1 MGNKKNLQILNFLSI
16 SLKNVVN
23 FQEYSSI
30 NDCITSNISL
40 SHYIVQTHKW
50 ATTEFGQYMS
60 ISSANSSFLSQ
71 SLFEEANKEY
81 DVSTLIMG

>member
-1 MGNKKNLQILNFLSI
+1 MFYFG
-16 SLKNVVN
+16 
-23 FQEYSSI
+23 FQNEVIQLYPPHLLLLHSFMTLP
-30 NDCITSNISL
+30 N
-40 SHYIVQTHKW
+40 YIVQTHKC

-81 DVSTLIMG
+81 DVSTLTMG